1 MSVIVRFDDD
11 NLEIAAAEDS
21 KLTDLCDTHPVSLL
35 FGCREANC
43 GTCLIEVLSGGEFLS
58 PVTPPERELLD
69 ILAEGNPRARLACQ
83 CCVRGNVSLRAFR
96 S

>member
-1 MSVIVRFDDD
+1 
-11 NLEIAAAEDS
+11 
-21 KLTDLCDTHPVSLL
+21 
-35 FGCREANC
+35 
-43 GTCLIEVLSGGEFLS
+43 VLSGGEFLS

-69 ILAEGNPRARLACQ
+69 ILADGNPRARLACQ